1 MTSRHT
7 SPQAGATQVCANKGL
22 HPAGPHHVQEPA
34 AARTRTAIVKTAA
47 ELFVRRG
54 YAGTS
59 MDLIA
64 AEAGVARQTIYN
76 QFASKEVLFRAMFSA
91 YADEAMLPLA
101 VAARGGT
108 SVRTVLLELARTHV
122 ERVLSPEKLA
132 LHRLVV
138 AEAAHFPEL
147 GRIIYDAG
155 ASRVAAQLA
164 DFLREQTGLGHLDVP
179 NPEAAAEQFFGMVSA
194 FQQFRA
200 LMGVEVPAREIDART
215 EAAVDTFLRAF
226 DCCTR
231 RPGRSGARRGRARLP
246 LPALRGERDGAR
258 GSKGR

>member
-7 SPQAGATQVCANKGL
+7 TARAGAAQVCANKGL
-22 HPAGPHHVQEPA
+22 NPAGPDHVQGPA

-76 QFASKEVLFRAMFSA
+76 QFASKEVLFRAIFSA

-101 VAARGGT
+101 VASHGDAAL
-108 SVRTVLLELARTHV
+108 RTVLLKLARTHV

-147 GRIIYDAG
+147 GRAIYEAG
-155 ASRVAAQLA
+155 ASRVTAQLA
-164 DFLREQTGLGHLDVP
+164 DFLREQTRLGHLDVP
-179 NPEAAAEQFFGMVSA
+179 EPDAAAEQFFGMVTA

-200 LMGVEVPAREIDART
+200 LMGVETPAAEITAHA

-226 DCCTR
+226 A
-231 RPGRSGARRGRARLP
+231 GRQERRGKGRTHDQGAARIP
-246 LPALRGERDGAR
+246 SPRTLRGEG
-258 GSKGR
+258 